1 VVKLVQVVLA
11 GEDGPVGEHLRQ
23 DAADGPHV
31 NGFCVSLGVEHDL
44 GRPVPP
50 GRHVLRQEARVVVF
64 WVGHSCQPEV
74 AYLEITRGVQ
84 QQVTGLQVPVEDIG
98 RVNVLEAPENLIKEV
113 ANVVITQPLRLKQ
126 LVEVSLHETLN
137 DVDVLHGVHRAGPE
151 DVPYVNNV
159 FMIEPG

>member
-1 VVKLVQVVLA
+1 MSS
-11 GEDGPVGEHLRQ
+11 PV
-23 DAADGPHV
+23 PH
-31 NGFCVSLGVEHDL
+31 LGVEHDL

-64 WVGHSCQPEV
+64 WVGHSGQPEV
-74 AYLEITRGVQ
+74 AYFEITRGVQ

-113 ANVVITQPLRLKQ
+113 ANVVIAQPLRLKQ

-137 DVDVLHGVHRAGPE
+137 DVDVLHCVHRGGPE
-151 DVPYVNNV
+151 NVPDVNNV